1 MYELIR
7 GMTMLDVLIKSSGF
21 VFIIILGFILKKVGF
36 FKKEDGLFFSKV
48 VMNITLPAALIANSS
63 GMEINMIT
71 ISIILIGLCC
81 GFFNIFLAK
90 YVNRRQSPTTRA
102 LSMINCSGY
111 NIGNFA
117 IPFAASFFDATGM
130 IYMCMFDIGNAFM
143 GLGGTYALA
152 RNEVDGRGRLD
163 IKNLCLVLVK
173 SIPFDV
179 YLLLFILSLFNLTI
193 PAPVTTIASM
203 IGGANSFLAM
213 LMIGIILE
221 IKISRS
227 QAKAVVKILGVRYV
241 GNILLSIVVFF
252 ILPLPLLAK
261 QMVTLILFC
270 PISTVSAVYSKMI
283 DNDDPAPA
291 LANSISILVSIA
303 TMTAL
308 LLIFVG

>member
-1 MYELIR
+1 
-7 GMTMLDVLIKSSGF
+7 MLEVLIKSSGF

-63 GMEINMIT
+63 GMEINLIT

-90 YVNRRQSPTTRA
+90 YVNRKQSPTTRA

-130 IYMCMFDIGNAFM
+130 IYM

-163 IKNLCLVLVK
+163 IKNLCSVLVR

-221 IKISRS
+221 IKITRS
-227 QAKAVVKILGVRYV
+227 QAKAVIKILGVRYV
-241 GNILLSIVVFF
+241 GNILLSIGVFF

-308 LLIFVG
+308 LLIFVS

>member
-1 MYELIR
+1 
-7 GMTMLDVLIKSSGF
+7 MLEVLIKSSGF

-63 GMEINMIT
+63 GMEINLIT

-90 YVNRRQSPTTRA
+90 YVNRKQSPTTRA

-163 IKNLCLVLVK
+163 IKNLCSVLVR

-221 IKISRS
+221 IKITRS
-227 QAKAVVKILGVRYV
+227 QAKSVIKILGVRYV
-241 GNILLSIVVFF
+241 GNILLSIGVFF

-308 LLIFVG
+308 LLIFVS